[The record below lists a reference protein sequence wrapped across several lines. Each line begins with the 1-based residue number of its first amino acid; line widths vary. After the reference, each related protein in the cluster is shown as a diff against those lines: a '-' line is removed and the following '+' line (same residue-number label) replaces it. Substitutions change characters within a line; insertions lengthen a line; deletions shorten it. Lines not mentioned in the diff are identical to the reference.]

1 MKITVLDGGIINP
14 GDLQWSPITS
24 IAETTIY
31 EETLPTEIAERT
43 ADADVVVVN
52 RLSLPSEVVAQI
64 GEKVRL
70 VSIMGT
76 SADLVAVQALE
87 KRGIA
92 VCNVQGYSS
101 EDAAQHTMALMLEL
115 FRHIGLH
122 SDSVHRGE
130 WTERN
135 TWSYWLTPP
144 ICLDKKVL
152 GLVGF
157 GSIGRRVSR
166 LANAFGMEILACC
179 RTPRN
184 PPSYGPFSFVSMDT
198 LLQRADVIS
207 LHCPLTNETRGMICQ
222 KSIARM
228 KDGVYLINISHGG
241 LVNQEDCAAALRS
254 GKIAAMGTDVLAHE
268 PPNAEDALLHAPNV
282 LITPHMAWASRTTR
296 QRLVNLTG
304 ENIRRWMQGTPVNLL
319 TRIRKG

>member
-207 LHCPLTNETRGMICQ
+207 LHSLLNDETRN
-222 KSIARM
+222 
-228 KDGVYLINISHGG
+228 LINRDRLASMKKTCILINTARGELVDEEALLEALVSKTIYGAG
-241 LVNQEDCAAALRS
+241 L
-254 GKIAAMGTDVLAHE
+254 DVFSKE
-268 PPNAEDALLHAPNV
+268 PPADPRWYELANVVMGSHTSSSTVGTTNCMGQMCVDALKKAF
-282 LITPHMAWASRTTR
+282 A
-296 QRLVNLTG
+296 
-304 ENIRRWMQGTPVNLL
+304 
-319 TRIRKG
+319 